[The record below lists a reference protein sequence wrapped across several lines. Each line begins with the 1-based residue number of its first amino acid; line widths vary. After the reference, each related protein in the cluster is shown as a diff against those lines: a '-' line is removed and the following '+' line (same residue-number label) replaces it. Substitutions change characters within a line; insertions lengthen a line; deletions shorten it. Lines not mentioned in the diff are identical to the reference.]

1 MTFGTHGSTFGGN
14 PLACAAGN
22 AVMDIILKPGFLK
35 NIRETG
41 LYLKE
46 QLQQLTD
53 IYPDVYAE
61 VRGKGLLLGLKG
73 AIPANEI
80 QNAALEQNLLTVLA
94 GNNVIRII
102 PPLIIT
108 KEECLDGI
116 HRLRN
121 AAEQLRKN
129 LKSVQ

>member
-1 MTFGTHGSTFGGN
+1 MLFRSTFGGN

-46 QLQQLTD
+46 QLQQLTE

-73 AIPANEI
+73 TIPVNEI

-108 KEECLDGI
+108 KEECQDGI